1 MVGGK
6 KMPAEVFSRE
16 ISPSVLLFMFSPL
29 LGLTNKHGKPFPCVI
44 LYQLPLGTVLMLSFC
59 CLLNHCE
66 LLHLLRVG

>member
-6 KMPAEVFSRE
+6 KMPEECSQE
-16 ISPSVLLFMFSPL
+16 ISPSVHLFMFSPL

-44 LYQLPLGTVLMLSFC
+44 LYQLPPGTVLMLSFC